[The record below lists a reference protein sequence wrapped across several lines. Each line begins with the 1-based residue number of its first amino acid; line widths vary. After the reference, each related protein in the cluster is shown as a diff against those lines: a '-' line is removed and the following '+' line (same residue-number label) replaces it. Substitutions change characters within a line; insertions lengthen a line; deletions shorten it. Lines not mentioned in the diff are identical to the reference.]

1 MSESSGWEG
10 VRRQAGAGAGG
21 VIGEGGGDADASG
34 DGDRQSPLSP
44 RFTPSFPIHATARI
58 SERQRGGSCSGGE
71 EIVNSLQPQ
80 KERERGGARKED
92 K

>member
-1 MSESSGWEG
+1 MGGCSS
-10 VRRQAGAGAGG
+10 AGGRGAGG

-58 SERQRGGSCSGGE
+58 SGD
-71 EIVNSLQPQ
+71 
-80 KERERGGARKED
+80 ERERKGDTGIRSESEAAAAAAAEGK
-92 K
+92 KL